1 MNELVLS
8 NQQETMTSLD
18 LREIINAARAE
29 HGESQIRNNDL
40 VKRIEDELEGELGGC
55 KTFVTAQGGTPMKYY
70 DLTRDQCTLV
80 GMRESKGVRRSVLEK
95 LKAVESVVVAAPIER
110 SKAREVIEDG
120 MAIAALF
127 GVPTHYAQIET
138 VKEARRL
145 TGVDYSSLLLQS
157 PAQDDVSDDDVM
169 LEPSQLAPM
178 LGLASGTEANRL
190 LSAIGFQKRVK
201 GQWQPTAK
209 GEPHCQRHS
218 WVKGD
223 KSGYNFKWNLKAVK
237 ELIS

>member
-1 MNELVLS
+1 MIS
-8 NQQETMTSLD
+8 SKQQETMTSLD
-18 LREIINAARAE
+18 LRDLINAARVE
-29 HGESQIRNNDL
+29 HGESKVENGHL
-40 VKRIEDELEGELGGC
+40 LKRIEDELEGELGVSKIFRHPQSG
-55 KTFVTAQGGTPMKYY
+55 AEMRYY

-127 GVPTHYAQIET
+127 EVPTHYAQIET

-145 TGVDYSSLLLQS
+145 TGVDYSPLLLQS

-169 LEPSQLAPM
+169 LEPSKLAPM

-190 LSAIGFQKRVK
+190 LSAIGLQKRVK
-201 GQWQPTAK
+201 GQWEPTSK
-209 GEPHCQRHS
+209 GKSLCQRHS

-223 KSGYNFKWNLKAVK
+223 KSGYNFKWNLKTVK